1 MSVPQFGIFARGTHA
16 HHFLEFDLR
25 PGVTPRAAVASFW
38 RLAAPEVSVGVNLVI
53 AFAADLWR
61 ATGRLANRIAR
72 IPHKAQQASRMVSSW
87 ISTAMFAKADEYC
100 LLWCAQNSNS
110 RRLGSRTRT

>member
-38 RLAAPEVSVGVNLVI
+38 RLAAGGTGGI
-53 AFAADLWR
+53 GWR
-61 ATGRLANRIAR
+61 ESGHRLR
-72 IPHKAQQASRMVSSW
+72 
-87 ISTAMFAKADEYC
+87 
-100 LLWCAQNSNS
+100 
-110 RRLGSRTRT
+110 G